1 MISLRHQLSQLY
13 LLLNYALIM
22 HRNIGKKYMNENSV
36 QLLYTS
42 IKSGQLVS
50 KSKADESNYCKML

>member
-22 HRNIGKKYMNENSV
+22 HRNIGKKYIDENSV
-36 QLLYTS
+36 HMLYTS
-42 IKSGQLVS
+42 IESG
-50 KSKADESNYCKML
+50 

>member
-22 HRNIGKKYMNENSV
+22 HRNIGKKYINENSV
-36 QLLYTS
+36 HMLYTS
-42 IKSGQLVS
+42 IESG
-50 KSKADESNYCKML
+50 